1 MAFRLALRGCGL
13 VGASSLRLLFVPPH
27 SVKTAT
33 SFVQMDSG
41 SQMPSAAIHRSR
53 ASFLRMFLR
62 RARPGPEQD
71 VIRAVLGAVECGLD
85 AAGIKVL
92 DRQVNERSSPVKTYH
107 SSPIA
112 TRSTTSLATSL
123 ICDSMRR
130 RWMTLATVYSV
141 AHRRIT
147 NPGDSGGSHGTDNTT
162 RPARRIW

>member
-27 SVKTAT
+27 SVKAAT
-33 SFVQMDSG
+33 SFVQMDSR
-41 SQMPSAAIHRSR
+41 SQMPSAAIHPSR

-62 RARPGPEQD
+62 RARPGPEQG

-85 AAGIKVL
+85 VAGIRVL
-92 DRQVNERSSPVKTYH
+92 DRQVNERNSLVKTYR

-112 TRSTTSLATSL
+112 TRSITSLAISL
-123 ICDSMRR
+123 IFDSMRR
-130 RWMTLATVYSV
+130 RWMTLATACSV

-147 NPGDSGGSHGTDNTT
+147 NPGDSGGSHGIDNKTN
-162 RPARRIW
+162 AA